1 MKQLITALTLLGA
14 SASVY
19 AAGGGAL
26 YDFTAD
32 TGNEASVQRG
42 ARNFMNYCSGCH
54 SVKYLRYNR
63 LARDNDIPESQ
74 LGALMFTSDKP
85 GDTIVT
91 AMPAEQAA
99 KWFGQ
104 APPDLSLTTRARG
117 EDWVYSFL
125 KTFYLDSSKATG
137 VNNKQLPGA
146 SMPHV
151 LGGLQGYQVLHKET
165 APGES
170 ADAHGDGHAGP
181 SFELAVEGSMDE
193 KAYDDFVSDLVNF
206 LAYAAEPGKKEMHD
220 RGFWVLLYLLFL
232 IPLTYLI
239 KLEFWKDVH

>member
-181 SFELAVEGSMDE
+181 GFELAVEGSMDE